1 MATELAKA
9 YVQIVPSA
17 KGIKGSIT
25 EALGGE
31 ASSAGDSAG
40 GLLGSNLVSAIK
52 KVVVAAGLGK
62 MLQETITEGANLEQS
77 IGGVETLFKESADTV
92 KQYANEAYKSA
103 GLSAND
109 YMEQVTSFSASLLKS
124 LDGDTSKA
132 AESANSAVIDM
143 SDNANKMGTNIED
156 IQNAYQGFAKQ
167 NYTMLDNLKLGYGG
181 TKSEMER
188 LLAEAEK
195 LSGVHYNLD
204 NLDDVYSAIHVIQ
217 GDLEISGRTAEEAA
231 EIYERTGRQVGEQL
245 GTTAKEAET
254 TLLGSLSS
262 MKSAFSNVLGQLAIG
277 GDVESALGALADSVV
292 TFAAGNLAPMV
303 GRILSGLPQILQGAS
318 SIIVRSLN
326 IAANNADTIVQMGI
340 DLVTGLAQAI
350 VGAVPYLGEAAV
362 NLISAL
368 GSALLNTDWAQVA
381 SDLISGLNENLAIA
395 SGEIFGG
402 EGNIL
407 TELANSITTNLPTIM
422 GKGTEIVSSL
432 VSGITENLPSFIAGA
447 EELLSGFA
455 GFITENLPTILQGGV
470 EIVTTLVNGIL
481 ENLPALIEGA
491 GELLS
496 GFVGFIAD
504 NLPTILETG
513 VELLLNLVQGIV
525 DNLPEIIVAA
535 VKALDEFRA
544 SIFENLPDIL
554 ETGIELLAQL
564 IVGINSAI
572 PKLIAAIPDI
582 IASMVD
588 SFLEYDWLGL
598 GADILAGIGNGIAGA
613 VSAVVK
619 AAKEAAQS
627 IFNSVKDFFDIGSPS
642 KLMRDEIGKWIP
654 AGIAVGIEKNL
665 DPVTEAMNDI
675 TALTTGTLSS
685 DIEYGLKDNQKALNR
700 AVSVQGWSTANATI
714 DYDRVGESVAG
725 ALANANLTI
734 KVGKREAGRIVR
746 EVMA

>member
-1 MATELAKA
+1 MAGELAKA

-17 KGIKGSIT
+17 KGIKGSIS

-31 ASSAGDSAG
+31 ASSAGDKAG
-40 GLLGSNLVSAIK
+40 GLLGSNLVSTLK
-52 KVVVAAGLGK
+52 KAVVAAGIGK

-77 IGGVETLFKESADTV
+77 IGGVETLFKDSADTV

-109 YMEQVTSFSASLLKS
+109 YMEQVTSFSASLLQS

-132 AESANSAVIDM
+132 AESANSAVVDM
-143 SDNANKMGTNIED
+143 SDNANKMGTSIED

-188 LLAEAEK
+188 LLADAEK
-195 LSGVHYNLD
+195 ISGVHYDLD
-204 NLDDVYSAIHVIQ
+204 NLNDVYSAIHVIQ
-217 GDLEISGRTAEEAA
+217 EDLDIT
-231 EIYERTGRQVGEQL
+231 
-245 GTTAKEAET
+245 GTTAKEAAT
-254 TLLGSLSS
+254 TVSGSLAS

-277 GDVESALGALADSVV
+277 GDIQSALGALADSIV

-303 GRILSGLPQILQGAS
+303 GRILSGLPQILQAAS
-318 SIIVRSLN
+318 SIIVRGLN

-340 DLVTGLAQAI
+340 DLVTGLVQAI

-362 NLISAL
+362 NLIGAL

-381 SDLISGLNENLAIA
+381 SDLISGLNENLAVA
-395 SGEIFGG
+395 SGEIFGS

-422 GKGTEIVSSL
+422 GKGVEIVSSL
-432 VSGITENLPSFIAGA
+432 VSGITENLPAFIAGA
-447 EELLSGFA
+447 GELLSGFA

-470 EIVTTLVNGIL
+470 QIVTTLVNGIL

-504 NLPTILETG
+504 NLPTILKTG

-564 IVGINSAI
+564 IVGINRAI
-572 PKLIAAIPDI
+572 PKLIAAIPGI
-582 IASMVD
+582 IAGIVN
-588 SFLEYDWLGL
+588 SFQEYDWLGL
-598 GADILAGIGNGIAGA
+598 GADILEGIGRGIIGA
-613 VSAVVK
+613 VSVVVK
-619 AAKEAAQS
+619 SAKEAAQS

-675 TALTTGTLSS
+675 TELTTGTLSS

-700 AVSVQGWSTANATI
+700 AVSVQGWKSTANEPI

-725 ALANANLTI
+725 ALASANLTI

>member
-40 GLLGSNLVSAIK
+40 GLLGSSLVSALK
-52 KVVVAAGLGK
+52 KVVVAAGIGK

-109 YMEQVTSFSASLLKS
+109 YMEQVTSFSASLLQS

-143 SDNANKMGTNIED
+143 SDNANKMGTSIED

-188 LLAEAEK
+188 LLADAEK
-195 LSGVHYNLD
+195 ISGVHYDLD
-204 NLDDVYSAIHVIQ
+204 NLNDVYSAIHVIQ
-217 GDLEISGRTAEEAA
+217 EDLDIT
-231 EIYERTGRQVGEQL
+231 
-245 GTTAKEAET
+245 GTTAKEAAT
-254 TLLGSLSS
+254 TVSGSLAS

-277 GDVESALGALADSVV
+277 GDIQSALGALADSVV

-340 DLVTGLAQAI
+340 DLVTGLTQAI
-350 VGAVPYLGEAAV
+350 VGAVPYLSEAAV

-368 GSALLNTDWAQVA
+368 GSALLNTDWSQVA
-381 SDLISGLNENLAIA
+381 SDLISGLNENLAVA

-407 TELANSITTNLPTIM
+407 TELANSITANLPTIM
-422 GKGTEIVSSL
+422 GKGVEIVSSL
-432 VSGITENLPSFIAGA
+432 VSGVTENLPAFIAGA

-470 EIVTTLVNGIL
+470 EIVTTLVSGIL

-496 GFVGFIAD
+496 GFVGFIGD

-535 VKALDEFRA
+535 VSALAEFRA
-544 SIFENLPDIL
+544 TVLENLPDIL
-554 ETGIELLAQL
+554 ETGIELLGEL
-564 IVGINSAI
+564 ISGLISAI
-572 PKLIAAIPDI
+572 PDLVAAIPDI
-582 IASMVD
+582 IAGIVD
-588 SFLEYDWLGL
+588 TLSEYDWLGL
-598 GADILAGIGNGIAGA
+598 GSDILEGIGKGITSA
-613 VSAVVK
+613 VTAVVK

-700 AVSVQGWSTANATI
+700 AVSAQGWKSTANEPI

-725 ALANANLTI
+725 ALASANLTI